1 MTKPISA
8 ITIPS
13 TDIESKAKGVGDKGY
28 STRPLASSGP
38 TGATFISGSIQ
49 SYPMPRVA
57 IIVGSDSDKEL
68 SDAAASTLREFGVDH
83 EQKILSAHRNLKAL
97 TQYVEATDAQVFICI
112 AGLAAA
118 LPGVVAAQTI
128 KPVIGVPKEV
138 KLGGIDSLLSIVQ
151 MPTGIPVAT
160 VAIDGSKNAAILAVE
175 MLALS
180 DKQLSDRLIEYR
192 RKRVNG

>member
-1 MTKPISA
+1 MEWESGIS
-8 ITIPS
+8 
-13 TDIESKAKGVGDKGY
+13 V
-28 STRPLASSGP
+28 TRSRSP
-38 TGATFISGSIQ
+38 TRMFPCGTTFISGSPQ
-49 SYPMPRVA
+49 SYPMPKVA

-68 SDAAASTLREFGVDH
+68 SDAAASTLKEFGVEC
-83 EQKILSAHRNLKAL
+83 EQRTLSAHRNLKAL
-97 TQYVEATDAQVFICI
+97 TQYVEATDAYVFICI

-151 MPTGIPVAT
+151 MPTGVPVAT
-160 VAIDGSKNAAILAVE
+160 VAIDGAKNAALLAVE

-180 DKQLSDRLIEYR
+180 DKQLSERLLEYR
-192 RKRVNG
+192 RKRAQS